1 MVEVTLT
8 DGNKMQ
14 VEAERVV
21 RIRRTGPVESPHGV
35 TRIDWKI
42 VSYVMEEPEEVAS
55 LVSEELPNPA
65 TLAKLDTPGLGPVW
79 FSGPKSQGPIPV
91 PKKWQTNGIVS
102 SLYIGNSLQYVGNS
116 PEVVY
121 DVIEKAGGDLVPI
134 KSHTTHFWDAEV

>member
-8 DGNKMQ
+8 DGTKMQ
-14 VEAERVV
+14 IEGERVV
-21 RIRRTGPVESPHGV
+21 RIRRTGPIESPHGV

-42 VSYVMEEPEEVAS
+42 VSYVMEEPGEVAD
-55 LVSEELPNPA
+55 LVRDELSNPA

-91 PKKWQTNGIVS
+91 PKEWQTDGVVS

-121 DVIEKAGGDLVPI
+121 DVLEKAGGDLVPI
-134 KSHTTHFWDAEV
+134 KSHKTHFWDAEV